1 MSQQDPKIETEIKL
15 RLPDAATGQQLL
27 AQAGFAVSVPR
38 TFEQNVLYDTEDSS
52 LRKRGVVLR
61 LRKTGENATLT
72 VKGSALP
79 GKYKSREESEVSV
92 SDFAASE
99 MILSQLGYRMVFR
112 YEKYR
117 TEFTSTN
124 SSGTVTLDETPIGVF
139 FELEGAPEWI
149 DDTARTLG
157 FEEPDY
163 LIESYGKLYLNYC
176 QEHTLKPQNMTFL
189 DR

>member
-1 MSQQDPKIETEIKL
+1 MSQSGPKIETEIKL

-27 AQAGFAVSVPR
+27 AQAGFTISVPR
-38 TFEQNVLYDTEDSS
+38 IFEQNTLYDTEDLC
-52 LRKRGVVLR
+52 LRSRGVVLR
-61 LRKTGENATLT
+61 LRKTGQNTLLT

-99 MILSQLGYRMVFR
+99 LILQQLGYRMVFR

-117 TEFTSTN
+117 TEFISTN
-124 SSGTVTLDETPIGVF
+124 SSGTVTLDETPIGTF

-149 DDTARTLG
+149 DETARTLG
-157 FEEPDY
+157 YKEPDY
-163 LIESYGKLYLNYC
+163 IIDSYGKLYLNYC
-176 QEHTLKPQNMTFL
+176 QEHTLKPQNMTFS
-189 DR
+189 